1 MRKPTINLSDCVLC
15 EICVELCPEIF
26 KINDAGFVEV
36 ADLKKY
42 NKKCVKEASKN
53 CPKNCISFES

>member
-1 MRKPTINLSDCVLC
+1 MKPNIDLSDCIIC

-26 KINDAGFVEV
+26 KINDVGFIEV

-42 NKKCVKEASKN
+42 NTDCIKEAVQN
-53 CPKNCISFES
+53 CPKNCISFEL